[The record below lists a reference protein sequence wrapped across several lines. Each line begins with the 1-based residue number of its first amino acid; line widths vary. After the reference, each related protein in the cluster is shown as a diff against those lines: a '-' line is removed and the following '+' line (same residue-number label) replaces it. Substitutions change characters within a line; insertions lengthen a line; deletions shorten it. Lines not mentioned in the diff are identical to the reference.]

1 MTIPTTTSST
11 ITAAAITASK
21 PVATLDGTLDGAL
34 DGTPTPLSALNI
46 GGGTALQPERRQRL
60 VEFYKNLN
68 PFMAGMY
75 TGVRCGGTPHGHH
88 SYPQDRKPPRT

>member
-11 ITAAAITASK
+11 ITAAATTASK
-21 PVATLDGTLDGAL
+21 PVATLDGTL

-68 PFMAGMY
+68 LFMAGMY

-88 SYPQDRKPPRT
+88 TYPQDRKPPRT